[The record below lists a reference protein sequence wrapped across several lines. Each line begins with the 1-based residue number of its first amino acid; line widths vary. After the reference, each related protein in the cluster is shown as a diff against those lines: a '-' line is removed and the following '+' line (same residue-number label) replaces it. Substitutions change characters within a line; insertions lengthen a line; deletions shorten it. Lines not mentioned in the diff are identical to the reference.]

1 METCSA
7 RPGSAGERPR
17 TALTPARP
25 SLERLWESFCERS
38 GLTAGRGSPK
48 RDGGDEVEASSS
60 SGLTHGSSI
69 VFAGNPVASMR
80 RRTKAPAVVRAV
92 VFLFSVAWRVGV
104 VGVAVGC
111 SSQRTM
117 VLHSFCR
124 RKRAFRGLCACVCC
138 VVCSV

>member
-92 VFLFSVAWRVGV
+92 VFFYSPSRGASVWLVWLSDA
-104 VGVAVGC
+104 AVSGRWC
-111 SSQRTM
+111 CTRFAAGN
-117 VLHSFCR
+117 VRFV
-124 RKRAFRGLCACVCC
+124 ACVHAC